1 MDRKLVERLKC
12 LTLLPEET
20 FLKVSHYQEWLE
32 RQRILILN
40 VQKISFFMVFRSRS
54 GLNSNLLPPVNFIY
68 QAAFVEKLRLQPYTV
83 VQIINDF
90 AFSISR
96 LRSNRSFPL
105 RENNTSQQTGQAD
118 TLIEDEYL
126 SFGTRYLIVNI
137 SSCLQ
142 VGKINN
148 LLIAQ

>member
-1 MDRKLVERLKC
+1 
-12 LTLLPEET
+12 
-20 FLKVSHYQEWLE
+20 
-32 RQRILILN
+32 
-40 VQKISFFMVFRSRS
+40 MVFRSRS

-68 QAAFVEKLRLQPYTV
+68 QAAFVEKLRLQPCTV

-96 LRSNRSFPL
+96 LRSNRSLPL
-105 RENNTSQQTGQAD
+105 RENNTSQKTGQAD

-126 SFGTRYLIVNI
+126 LFGTRYLIVNI

-142 VGKINN
+142 VGKQSFDRPIKQAIQMCTKTPTGNGSN
-148 LLIAQ
+148 FILTLYFLAGEPFS